1 MKKKHDPKSVILTII
16 LIITYALSVVFNFSH
31 MMDGKGS
38 RKPGFATAGLFLL
51 AAFVYIVFKRMNKRP
66 LVVGTVFWSI
76 SLVCSAYAL
85 MMCFFYNDL
94 MSLFYPLMMLSSR
107 RASASQ
113 RRSKRTTRSILLS
126 FLQIPAAELIFHI
139 ILLALRSKKVKK

>member
-51 AAFVYIVFKRMNKRP
+51 AAFVYIIFKRMNKRP
-66 LVVGTVFWSI
+66 LVRRNGV
-76 SLVCSAYAL
+76 LVDFAR
-85 MMCFFYNDL
+85 
-94 MSLFYPLMMLSSR
+94 MLR
-107 RASASQ
+107 LCADDV
-113 RRSKRTTRSILLS
+113 LL
-126 FLQIPAAELIFHI
+126 LQ
-139 ILLALRSKKVKK
+139 

>member
-51 AAFVYIVFKRMNKRP
+51 AAFVYIVFKRMDKRRNGV
-66 LVVGTVFWSI
+66 LVDFARVLRLCADDV
-76 SLVCSAYAL
+76 
-85 MMCFFYNDL
+85 
-94 MSLFYPLMMLSSR
+94 
-107 RASASQ
+107 
-113 RRSKRTTRSILLS
+113 LL
-126 FLQIPAAELIFHI
+126 LQ
-139 ILLALRSKKVKK
+139 

>member
-16 LIITYALSVVFNFSH
+16 LIITYALSVVFDFSH

-38 RKPGFATAGLFLL
+38 RKPGFAMAGLFLL
-51 AAFVYIVFKRMNKRP
+51 AAFVYIIFKRMNKRP

-94 MSLFYPLMMLSSR
+94 MSLFYPLMMAFLPPSFGIAAPFKTNNTLYFAILFAIPRLS
-107 RASASQ
+107 
-113 RRSKRTTRSILLS
+113 
-126 FLQIPAAELIFHI
+126 
-139 ILLALRSKKVKK
+139 

>member
-51 AAFVYIVFKRMNKRP
+51 AAFVYIIFKRMNKRP

-76 SLVCSAYAL
+76 SLCLCADDV
-85 MMCFFYNDL
+85 
-94 MSLFYPLMMLSSR
+94 
-107 RASASQ
+107 
-113 RRSKRTTRSILLS
+113 LL
-126 FLQIPAAELIFHI
+126 LQ
-139 ILLALRSKKVKK
+139 

>member
-16 LIITYALSVVFNFSH
+16 LIKTYALSVVFNFSH

-51 AAFVYIVFKRMNKRP
+51 AAFVYIIFKRMNKRP

-94 MSLFYPLMMLSSR
+94 MSLFYPLMMAFLPPSFGI
-107 RASASQ
+107 AAPF
-113 RRSKRTTRSILLS
+113 KTNNTLYFAIL
-126 FLQIPAAELIFHI
+126 FAIPAAELIFHI

>member
-51 AAFVYIVFKRMNKRP
+51 AAFVYIVFKRMDKSER
-66 LVVGTVFWSI
+66 
-76 SLVCSAYAL
+76 CSGR
-85 MMCFFYNDL
+85 F
-94 MSLFYPLMMLSSR
+94 
-107 RASASQ
+107 
-113 RRSKRTTRSILLS
+113 RSCAPPMR
-126 FLQIPAAELIFHI
+126 
-139 ILLALRSKKVKK
+139 

>member
-51 AAFVYIVFKRMNKRP
+51 AAFVYVLYKRMNKRP

-76 SLVCSAYAL
+76 SLVCSPA
-85 MMCFFYNDL
+85 
-94 MSLFYPLMMLSSR
+94 
-107 RASASQ
+107 
-113 RRSKRTTRSILLS
+113 RSMPVFSKTPKR
-126 FLQIPAAELIFHI
+126 
-139 ILLALRSKKVKK
+139 

>member
-51 AAFVYIVFKRMNKRP
+51 AAFVYIIFKRMNKRP
-66 LVVGTVFWSI
+66 FVVGV
-76 SLVCSAYAL
+76 LVD
-85 MMCFFYNDL
+85 F
-94 MSLFYPLMMLSSR
+94 
-107 RASASQ
+107 
-113 RRSKRTTRSILLS
+113 TRVLRLCADDVLL
-126 FLQIPAAELIFHI
+126 LQ
-139 ILLALRSKKVKK
+139 